1 MIALRRALIAG
12 SLAASASIVA
22 YFEGE
27 RLTTYLDPV
36 GIPTICYGHT
46 GTAVMGQTKT
56 LGQCRDLLSED
67 LGWAMAEVD
76 KHLPDAPPMVRAAF
90 GSFTYN
96 VGVGAFRSST
106 LLRKAKAGDLQG
118 ACNELPRW
126 KHAGGR
132 VLPGLVT
139 RRATERELCLSGLK

>member
-1 MIALRRALIAG
+1 MTPLRKALIAG
-12 SLAASASIVA
+12 SLAASASVVA

-46 GTAVMGQTKT
+46 STAVMGQTKT
-56 LGQCRDLLSED
+56 LGQCRDLLAGD
-67 LGWAMAEVD
+67 LGWALSEVD
-76 KHLPDAPPMVRAAF
+76 RHLPDAPPMVRAAF
-90 GSFTYN
+90 ASFTYN